1 METNDNTH
9 FVDKVVD
16 ALRKAAT
23 ELEGLQVQASLGK
36 AEASDKYEEWKKK
49 FDGFMNDARA
59 KFDNG
64 KDKAEHIQEE
74 IQAMF
79 EQLRVQL
86 ALGKADGAD
95 AFQEQKK
102 KILDKIRDI
111 EEKIKSNPTLNRVYA
126 VVLIEMEKF
135 KVLLEWLQQ
144 KFNEGKDIA
153 SEQFEMGKAELQ
165 AFIETVK
172 EKFAE
177 ADAGRWENFQ
187 SEMSSA
193 FSHMKKAFM
202 KP

>member
-9 FVDKVVD
+9 IVDKVVD

-23 ELEGLQVQASLGK
+23 ELEELQVQASLGK

-49 FDGFMNDARA
+49 FDGFMHDAKA
-59 KFDNG
+59 KFNQG
-64 KDKAEHIQEE
+64 KDKADHIQEDMK
-74 IQAMF
+74 ALF

-86 ALGKADGAD
+86 ALGKADGAE

-102 KILDKIRDI
+102 KILDKIREI
-111 EEKIKSNPTLNRVYA
+111 EDKIKSNPTLNRVYA

-153 SEQFEMGKAELQ
+153 VEQFELGKSELQ
-165 AFIETVK
+165 AFIESVK
-172 EKFAE
+172 ERFTE

-187 SEMSSA
+187 AEMSTA
-193 FSHMKKAFM
+193 FSHMKNAFT

>member
-1 METNDNTH
+1 MENTDNTH
-9 FVDKVVD
+9 FVDKVVS

-23 ELEGLQVQASLGK
+23 ELEELQVKANLGK

-49 FDGFMNDARA
+49 FDGFVHDAKL
-59 KFDNG
+59 KFEKG

-74 IQAMF
+74 MKALF

-86 ALGKADGAD
+86 ALGKADGAE

-102 KILDKIRDI
+102 KII
-111 EEKIKSNPTLNRVYA
+111 EKMREIEQKIKSNPTLNRVYA

-135 KVLLEWLQQ
+135 KVLLEWLEQ
-144 KFNEGKDIA
+144 KFQEGKEMAVD
-153 SEQFEMGKAELQ
+153 QFESGKAQLN

-172 EKFAE
+172 EKFNE

-187 SEMSSA
+187 TEMVEA
-193 FSHMKKAFM
+193 FSHMKNAFT